1 MVKDDV
7 AMPCRVYTQ
16 VINEIEYYLTD
27 NFQKQYEEIEL
38 RLKINIKKRLFLSQA
53 FPYYQLIIIECS
65 YRLQM
70 DLSRLIKLVFYINMF
85 VY

>member
-7 AMPCRVYTQ
+7 VMPCRVYTQ

-38 RLKINIKKRLFLSQA
+38 RLKINIKKRLFLSQS
-53 FPYYQLIIIECS
+53 FPYYQL
-65 YRLQM
+65 
-70 DLSRLIKLVFYINMF
+70 MF
-85 VY
+85 IQTPDGSVKID